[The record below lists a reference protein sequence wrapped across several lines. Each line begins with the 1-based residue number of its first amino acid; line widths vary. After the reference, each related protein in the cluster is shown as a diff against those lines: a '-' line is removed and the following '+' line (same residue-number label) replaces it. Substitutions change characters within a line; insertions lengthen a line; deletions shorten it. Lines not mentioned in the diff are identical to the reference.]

1 MAKRLFTAIVFMK
14 DINEQPRKYRNISN
28 LNNFRLFV
36 DKING
41 SYYNLYDKTTKLFV
55 ERIYIKKGQ

>member
-1 MAKRLFTAIVFMK
+1 MAKRLYTAIVFMK

>member
-1 MAKRLFTAIVFMK
+1 MAKRLFTAIVFMIDK
-14 DINEQPRKYRNISN
+14 NDQPRKYRNISN